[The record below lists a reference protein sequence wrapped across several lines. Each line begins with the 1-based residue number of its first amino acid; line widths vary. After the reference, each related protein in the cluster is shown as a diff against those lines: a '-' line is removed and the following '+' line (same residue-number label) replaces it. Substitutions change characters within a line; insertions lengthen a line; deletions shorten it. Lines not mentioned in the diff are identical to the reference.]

1 MKSFVIS
8 RYGLSSKPIS
18 EAAMQIKQAET
29 VREFK
34 PLRSLLWAKNK
45 TKNLLQKGKV
55 CTQRVYIPLIENRTG
70 KFPDA

>member
-1 MKSFVIS
+1 
-8 RYGLSSKPIS
+8 
-18 EAAMQIKQAET
+18 MQIKQAET